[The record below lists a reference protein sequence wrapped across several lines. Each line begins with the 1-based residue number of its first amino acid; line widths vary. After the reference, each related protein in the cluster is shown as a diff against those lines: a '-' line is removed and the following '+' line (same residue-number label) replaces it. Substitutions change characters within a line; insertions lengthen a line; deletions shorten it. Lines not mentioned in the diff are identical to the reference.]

1 MNKSILFHINLIKN
15 HRKINFIKAF
25 FIYIK
30 QYINHKKNIKLIKKN
45 RKQMNFFTNEQKNKL
60 LKEGLEI
67 INIKK
72 FGAIGDGITD
82 NTKALQKSISNENY

>member
-25 FIYIK
+25 FVYIK